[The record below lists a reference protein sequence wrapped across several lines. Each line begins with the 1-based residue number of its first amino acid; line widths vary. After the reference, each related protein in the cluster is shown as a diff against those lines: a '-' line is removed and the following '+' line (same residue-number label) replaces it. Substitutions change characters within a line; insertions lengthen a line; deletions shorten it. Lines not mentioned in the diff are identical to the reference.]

1 MAAEFVNVEFVKASF
16 PVITI
21 SIVLP
26 LIAAGILLFVSE
38 KLAKP
43 ISIIVSGIVFLLTTY
58 MLFAYD
64 PSGYKIQF
72 YEKYPWIPS
81 LGVNYEVGVDALSLT
96 MVWLTGLAFFISFIW
111 STNIQKRIKEYFIAF
126 LILEAAC
133 IGVFVAWDMVWFY
146 IFWEAMLIPMFLI
159 IGIWGYAD
167 RIYAA
172 TKFFI
177 YTFFGSLFLLIGVLA
192 MFIYQY
198 VTTGVLSTSYFDLVK
213 LSFPF
218 GMEVILFLLLALG
231 FAIKVPMWPFHTW
244 LPAAHVQAPTAGSV
258 ILAAVLL
265 KMGTYGFVRFSLPW
279 FPEASK
285 YFVPVMFALGV
296 IAIIYTAM
304 MAIAQT
310 HIKRIIAY
318 SSVSHMGFVTI
329 GTFALNMEGVNGSII
344 TMISHGFTSAALFL
358 AAGYIYERVH
368 SYELKDLGGLARFMP
383 VFATLFMISAM
394 ASAGLPGLSGF
405 VGEFLALLGTFEVSI
420 LTAVLAG
427 LSLIV
432 GAGYTLWLYHKTM
445 FKESLLPPEKIEKW
459 EKLKDMNT
467 AELLSFL
474 PLVIMMFVLGLYPT
488 WWIKLI
494 ENTTAAILSK
504 FVGM

>member
-1 MAAEFVNVEFVKASF
+1 MTVEFVNATF
-16 PVITI
+16 PIITI
-21 SIVLP
+21 SIVIP
-26 LIAAGILLFVSE
+26 LLAAGLLFFLPE
-38 KLAKP
+38 RNAKP
-43 ISIIVSGIVFLLTTY
+43 VSIIASIIVFILTTY

-64 PSGYKIQF
+64 YSSYKIQF
-72 YEKYPWIPS
+72 YEKYTWIPY
-81 LGVNYEVGVDALSLT
+81 LGVSYEVGVDALSLT
-96 MVWLTGLAFFISFIW
+96 LTWLTALCFVVSFVW

-126 LILEAAC
+126 LVLEAAC
-133 IGVFVAWDMVWFY
+133 IGVFVSWDLVWFY

-159 IGIWGYAD
+159 IGVWGYAE

-177 YTFFGSLFLLIGVLA
+177 YTFFGSLFLLIGVVG
-192 MFIYQY
+192 MYVYQY
-198 VTTGVLSTSYFDLVK
+198 MEKGILSTSYFDLVNLGLPFK
-213 LSFPF
+213 LEIIF
-218 GMEVILFLLLALG
+218 FLLLALG

-285 YFVPVMFALGV
+285 YFIPVMFALGV

-304 MAIAQT
+304 MALAQT

-329 GTFALNMEGVNGSII
+329 GTFALNMEGLNGAII
-344 TMISHGFTSAALFL
+344 MMIAHGVTSAALFL
-358 AAGYIYERVH
+358 SAGFIYERIH
-368 SYELKDLGGLARFMP
+368 SYEIKDLGGLAKYMP

-394 ASAGLPGLSGF
+394 DSAGLPGLSGF
-405 VGEFLALLGTFEVSI
+405 VGEFLSLYGAFKVSI

-432 GAGYTLWLYHKTM
+432 GAGYTLWLYHKSM
-445 FKESLLPPEKIEKW
+445 FKEGELPPEKIEKW

-467 AELLSFL
+467 VEFLSFL
-474 PLVIMMFVLGLYPT
+474 PLIIMMFVIGLYPA
-488 WWIKLI
+488 WWIRLL
-494 ENTTAAILSK
+494 ETTSAAILSK
-504 FVGM
+504 FIGG

>member
-1 MAAEFVNVEFVKASF
+1 MTVEFVNAGV
-16 PVITI
+16 PWITI
-21 SIVLP
+21 SIIIP
-26 LIAAGILLFVSE
+26 LIAAAALFFMEE
-38 KLAKP
+38 KAAKP
-43 ISIIVSGIVFLLTTY
+43 VSIVASVIVFLISTY

-64 PSGYKIQF
+64 YSGYKIQF
-72 YEKYPWIPS
+72 YEKYTWIPQI
-81 LGVNYEVGVDALSLT
+81 GVNYEVGVDALSLT
-96 MVWLTGLAFFISFIW
+96 MMWLTALAFVVSFIW
-111 STNIQKRIKEYFIAF
+111 SVNIKKRIREYFIAF
-126 LILEAAC
+126 LVLEAAC
-133 IGVFVAWDMVWFY
+133 IGVFVSWDLVWFY

-159 IGIWGYAD
+159 IGIWGYAE

-177 YTFFGSLFLLIGVLA
+177 YTFFGSLFLLIGVIG
-192 MFIYQY
+192 MYVYQY
-198 VTTGVLSTSYFDLVK
+198 FHKGVLSTSYFDLVN
-213 LSFPF
+213 LNLPF
-218 GMEVILFLLLALG
+218 SLEVIFFLLLALG

-285 YFVPVMFALGV
+285 YFVPAMFALGV

-304 MAIAQT
+304 MAISQT

-318 SSVSHMGFVTI
+318 SSVSHMGFVTL
-329 GTFALNMEGVNGSII
+329 GTFALNIEGMNGAII

-358 AAGYIYERVH
+358 AAGYIYERAH
-368 SYELKDLGGLARFMP
+368 SYELKDLGGMAKFMP

-405 VGEFLALLGTFEVSI
+405 VGEFLSLIGTFKASI
-420 LTAVLAG
+420 LAAVLGG

-432 GAGYTLWLYHKTM
+432 GAGYTLYLYHKTM
-445 FKESLLPPEKIEKW
+445 FKESLLSPEKIAQW
-459 EKLKDMNT
+459 EKLKDVNV
-467 AELLSFL
+467 AEFLSFL

-488 WWIKLI
+488 WWVKLI
-494 ENTTAAILSK
+494 ETTSAAILSK
-504 FVGM
+504 IIGG

>member
-1 MAAEFVNVEFVKASF
+1 MTVEFVNAGV
-16 PVITI
+16 PWITF
-21 SIVLP
+21 SILIP
-26 LIAAGILLFVSE
+26 LIAAGVLFFVSE

-43 ISIIVSGIVFLLTTY
+43 ISIIASGIVFLISTY

-64 PSGYKIQF
+64 YSSYAIQF
-72 YEKYPWIPS
+72 YEKYTWIPQI
-81 LGVNYEVGVDALSLT
+81 GVSYEVGVDALSLT
-96 MVWLTGLAFFISFIW
+96 MVWLTALAFLVSFIW
-111 STNIQKRIKEYFIAF
+111 STNIKKRITEYFVAF
-126 LILEAAC
+126 LVLEAAC
-133 IGVFVAWDMVWFY
+133 IGVFVAWDLVWFY

-159 IGIWGYAD
+159 IGIWGYAE

-177 YTFFGSLFLLIGVLA
+177 YTFFGSLFLLIGVVG
-192 MFIYQY
+192 MYVYQY
-198 VTTGVLSTSYFDLVK
+198 FEKGILSTSYFDFVQLGLPFK
-213 LSFPF
+213 L
-218 GMEVILFLLLALG
+218 EVIFFLLLALG

-304 MAIAQT
+304 MAISQT

-329 GTFALNMEGVNGSII
+329 GTFALNVEGMNGAII

-358 AAGYIYERVH
+358 AAGWIYERAH
-368 SYELKDLGGLARFMP
+368 SYELKDLGGMAKFVP
-383 VFATLFMISAM
+383 VFATMFMISAM

-405 VGEFLALLGTFEVSI
+405 VGEFLSLLGTFKVSI

-432 GAGYTLWLYHKTM
+432 GAGYTLYLYHKSM
-445 FKESLLPPEKIEKW
+445 FKESLLPPEKIAQW
-459 EKLKDMNT
+459 ERLKDMNA
-467 AELLSFL
+467 AEVLSFL
-474 PLVIMMFVLGLYPT
+474 PLIIMMFVLGLYPT
-488 WWIKLI
+488 WWIRLI
-494 ENTTAAILSK
+494 ESTSAAILSK
-504 FVGM
+504 IIGG

>member
-1 MAAEFVNVEFVKASF
+1 MTVEFVNAGI
-16 PVITI
+16 PWITI
-21 SIVLP
+21 SILLP
-26 LIAAGILLFVSE
+26 LIAAGVLFFTTE

-43 ISIIVSGIVFLLTTY
+43 ISIVVSLIVFLISTY

-64 PSGYKIQF
+64 YSSYAIQF
-72 YEKYPWIPS
+72 YEKYTWIPQI
-81 LGVNYEVGVDALSLT
+81 GVSYEVGVDALSLT
-96 MVWLTGLAFFISFIW
+96 MVWLTALAFLVSFIW
-111 STNIQKRIKEYFIAF
+111 STNIKKRVREYFVAF
-126 LILEAAC
+126 LVLEAAC
-133 IGVFVAWDMVWFY
+133 IGVFVAWDLVWFY

-159 IGIWGYAD
+159 IGIWGYAE

-177 YTFFGSLFLLIGVLA
+177 YTFFGSLFLLIGVIG
-192 MFIYQY
+192 MYVYQY
-198 VTTGVLSTSYFDLVK
+198 FDKGILSTSYFDLVN
-213 LSFPF
+213 LHLPF
-218 GMEVILFLLLALG
+218 NLQVIFFLLLALG

-285 YFVPVMFALGV
+285 YFIPVMFALGV

-304 MAIAQT
+304 MAISQT

-329 GTFALNMEGVNGSII
+329 GTFALNMEGLNGAII

-358 AAGYIYERVH
+358 AAGWIYERTH
-368 SYELKDLGGLARFMP
+368 SYELKDLGGMAKFVPL
-383 VFATLFMISAM
+383 FATLFMISAM

-405 VGEFLALLGTFEVSI
+405 VGEFLSLLGTFKVSI

-432 GAGYTLWLYHKTM
+432 GAGYTLYLYHKSM
-445 FKESLLPPEKIEKW
+445 FKESLLPPEKIAQW
-459 EKLKDMNT
+459 EKLKDMNA
-467 AELLSFL
+467 AEFLSFI
-474 PLVIMMFVLGLYPT
+474 PLIIMMFVIGLYPT
-488 WWIKLI
+488 WWVNLIK
-494 ENTTAAILSK
+494 TTSAAILSK
-504 FVGM
+504 IIGG

>member
-1 MAAEFVNVEFVKASF
+1 MVEFANVEFIKSVF
-16 PVITI
+16 PIITV

-26 LIAAGILLFVSE
+26 LLAAIIILFLSE
-38 KLAKP
+38 KLAKS
-43 ISIIVSGIVFLLTTY
+43 ISIAVSGIVFLLTTF

-64 PSGYKIQF
+64 PTGYKIQF
-72 YEKYPWIPS
+72 YEKYTWIPN
-81 LGVNYEVGVDALSLT
+81 LGVSYEVGVDALSLT
-96 MVWLTGLAFFISFIW
+96 MVWLTGLAFLLSFIW
-111 STNIQKRIKEYFIAF
+111 SVNIKKRVKEYFIAF

-133 IGVFVAWDMVWFY
+133 IGVFVSWDLVWFY

-159 IGIWGYAD
+159 IGIWGYAE

-177 YTFFGSLFLLIGVLA
+177 YTFFGSLFLLVGVIA
-192 MFIYQY
+192 MYIYQY
-198 VTTGVLSTSYFDLVK
+198 THNNVLSTSYFDLVK
-213 LSFPF
+213 LNFPF
-218 GMEVILFLLLALG
+218 GLELILFLLLAIG

-285 YFVPVMFALGV
+285 YFMPAMFALGV

-304 MAIAQT
+304 MALSQT

-329 GTFALNMEGVNGSII
+329 GTFALNMHGVNGSII

-358 AAGYIYERVH
+358 AAGYIYERIH

-405 VGEFLALLGTFEVSI
+405 VGEFLALLGTFEVSK

-445 FKESLLPPEKIEKW
+445 FKDSLLSKEKIEKW

-467 AELLSFL
+467 AELLSFV
-474 PLVIMMFVLGLYPT
+474 PLVIMMFVMGIYPT
-488 WWIKLI
+488 WWINLI
-494 ENTTAAILSK
+494 KNTTSAVLSK
-504 FVGM
+504 IVGM

>member
-1 MAAEFVNVEFVKASF
+1 MTVEFVNATF
-16 PVITI
+16 PIITV
-21 SIVLP
+21 SIIIPLVAAAVLFF
-26 LIAAGILLFVSE
+26 LHE
-38 KLAKP
+38 KHAKP
-43 ISIIVSGIVFLLTTY
+43 ISIITSIIVFILTTY

-64 PSGYKIQF
+64 YSTYSIQF
-72 YEKYPWIPS
+72 YEKYTWIPYF
-81 LGVNYEVGVDALSLT
+81 GVSYEVGVDALSLT
-96 MVWLTGLAFFISFIW
+96 MVWLTAISFVAAFVW

-126 LILEAAC
+126 LVLEAAC
-133 IGVFVAWDMVWFY
+133 IGVFVSWDLVWFY

-159 IGIWGYAD
+159 IGVWGYAE

-177 YTFFGSLFLLIGVLA
+177 YTFFGSLFLLIGVVG
-192 MFIYQY
+192 MYIYQY
-198 VTTGVLSTSYFDLVK
+198 YEKGILSTSYFDLVNLGLPFK
-213 LSFPF
+213 LEIIF
-218 GMEVILFLLLALG
+218 FLLLALG

-285 YFVPVMFALGV
+285 YFVPVMFTLGV

-310 HIKRIIAY
+310 HIKRLIAY

-329 GTFALNMEGVNGSII
+329 GTFALNMEGMNGAII

-358 AAGYIYERVH
+358 AAGFIYERVH
-368 SYELKDLGGLARFMP
+368 SYEIKDLGGLARFMP

-405 VGEFLALLGTFEVSI
+405 VGEFLALLGTFKASI
-420 LTAVLAG
+420 ITAVLAG

-432 GAGYTLWLYHKTM
+432 GAGYTLWLYHKAM
-445 FKESLLPPEKIEKW
+445 FKESELSAEKIEKW
-459 EKLKDMNT
+459 EKLRDMNT
-467 AELLSFL
+467 AEFLSFI
-474 PLVIMMFVLGLYPT
+474 PLVIMMFVIGIYPT
-488 WWIKLI
+488 WWIQLI
-494 ENTTAAILSK
+494 EKTSAAILSK
-504 FVGM
+504 FIGG

>member
-1 MAAEFVNVEFVKASF
+1 MTVEFVNAGI
-16 PVITI
+16 PWITI
-21 SIVLP
+21 SILIP
-26 LIAAGILLFVSE
+26 LIAAGVLFFTSE

-43 ISIIVSGIVFLLTTY
+43 ISIVVSFVVFLISTY
-58 MLFAYD
+58 MLLTYD
-64 PSGYKIQF
+64 YSSYAIQF
-72 YEKYPWIPS
+72 YEKYTWIPQI
-81 LGVNYEVGVDALSLT
+81 GVNYEVGVDALSLT
-96 MVWLTGLAFFISFIW
+96 MVWLTALAFLVSFIW
-111 STNIQKRIKEYFIAF
+111 STNIKKRVREYFIAF
-126 LILEAAC
+126 LVLEAAC
-133 IGVFVAWDMVWFY
+133 IGVFVSWDLVWFY

-159 IGIWGYAD
+159 IGIWGYAE

-177 YTFFGSLFLLIGVLA
+177 YTFFGSLFLLIGVIG
-192 MFIYQY
+192 MYVYQY
-198 VTTGVLSTSYFDLVK
+198 FEKGILSTSYFDLVQLDLPFK
-213 LSFPF
+213 LEIVF
-218 GMEVILFLLLALG
+218 FLLLALG

-285 YFVPVMFALGV
+285 YFIPVMFALGV

-304 MAIAQT
+304 MAISQT

-329 GTFALNMEGVNGSII
+329 GTFALNVDGLNGAII

-358 AAGYIYERVH
+358 AAGWIYERVH
-368 SYELKDLGGLARFMP
+368 SYELKDMGGMAKFVP

-405 VGEFLALLGTFEVSI
+405 VGEFLSLIGTFKVSI

-432 GAGYTLWLYHKTM
+432 GAGYTLYLYHKSM
-445 FKESLLPPEKIEKW
+445 FKESLLPPEKISQW

-467 AELLSFL
+467 AELLSFI
-474 PLVIMMFVLGLYPT
+474 PLIVMMFVIGLYPT
-488 WWIKLI
+488 WWVKLI
-494 ENTTAAILSK
+494 ESTSAAILSK
-504 FVGM
+504 IIGG

>member
-1 MAAEFVNVEFVKASF
+1 MVDVLNPQFVEATF
-16 PVITI
+16 PVITV
-21 SIVLP
+21 SIILPFIASILVL
-26 LIAAGILLFVSE
+26 ILPE

-43 ISIIVSGIVFLLTTY
+43 VSIIFSGIVFLITTY

-64 PSGYKIQF
+64 TSGYKIQF
-72 YEKYPWIPS
+72 YEKYEWIPL

-111 STNIQKRIKEYFIAF
+111 SVNIKKRIKEYFIAF
-126 LILEAAC
+126 LVLEAAC
-133 IGVFVAWDMVWFY
+133 IGVFVAWDLVWFY

-159 IGIWGYAD
+159 IGIWGYAE

-177 YTFFGSLFLLIGVLA
+177 YTFFGSLFLLIGVIG
-192 MFIYQY
+192 MYIYQY
-198 VTTGVLSTSYFDLVK
+198 YNYDVLSTSYFDLVK
-213 LSFPF
+213 VNLPNNLELIF
-218 GMEVILFLLLALG
+218 FLLLALG

-285 YFVPVMFALGV
+285 YFAPVLFALGV

-329 GTFALNMEGVNGSII
+329 GTFALNMEGINGSII

-358 AAGYIYERVH
+358 AAGYIYERIH

-405 VGEFLALLGTFEVSI
+405 VGEFLCLLGTFKVSI

-445 FKESLLPPEKIEKW
+445 FKESLLSTEKIEKW
-459 EKLKDMNT
+459 EKLKDMNK
-467 AELLSFL
+467 AELLSFV
-474 PLVIMMFVLGLYPT
+474 PLVIMMFVLGIYPT

-494 ENTTAAILSK
+494 ENTSAAILSK

>member
-1 MAAEFVNVEFVKASF
+1 MNVEFVSAGF
-16 PVITI
+16 PLITL
-21 SIVLP
+21 SIVIP
-26 LIAAGILLFVSE
+26 VVAAALLFVLKE
-38 KLAKP
+38 ELAKP
-43 ISIIVSGIVFLLTTY
+43 VSIITSAIVFLISTF

-64 PSGYKIQF
+64 YSSYKIQF
-72 YEKYPWIPS
+72 YEKYTWIPQ
-81 LGVNYEVGVDALSLT
+81 LGVSYEVGVDALSLT
-96 MVWLTGLAFFISFIW
+96 MVWLTALAFLVSFIW
-111 STNIQKRIKEYFIAF
+111 STNIQKRIKEYFISF

-133 IGVFVAWDMVWFY
+133 IGVFVSWDLVWFY

-159 IGIWGYAD
+159 IGIWGYAE

-177 YTFFGSLFLLIGVLA
+177 YTFFGSLFLLIGVIG
-192 MFIYQY
+192 MYIYQY
-198 VTTGVLSTSYFDLVK
+198 FNKDVLSTSYFDLVN
-213 LSFPF
+213 LNLPF
-218 GMEVILFLLLALG
+218 NLEIIFFLLLALG

-285 YFVPVMFALGV
+285 YFVPVMFTLGV

-304 MAIAQT
+304 MALSQT

-329 GTFALNMEGVNGSII
+329 GTFALNMEGMNGAII

-358 AAGYIYERVH
+358 AAGYIYDRVH
-368 SYELKDLGGLARFMP
+368 SYELKDLGGLAKFMP

-405 VGEFLALLGTFEVSI
+405 VGEFLSLVGTFKASV

-432 GAGYTLWLYHKTM
+432 GAGYTLWLYHKSM
-445 FKESLLPPEKIEKW
+445 FKESLLTPEKIHRW
-459 EKLKDMNT
+459 EKLKDMNSF
-467 AELLSFL
+467 ELASFV
-474 PLVIMMFVLGLYPT
+474 PLVIMMFVLGIYPA

-494 ENTTAAILSK
+494 ETTSAAILSK
-504 FVGM
+504 IIGG

>member
-1 MAAEFVNVEFVKASF
+1 MNVEFVSAGF
-16 PVITI
+16 PLITL
-21 SIVLP
+21 SIVIP
-26 LIAAGILLFVSE
+26 VVAAALLFVLKE
-38 KLAKP
+38 ELAKP
-43 ISIIVSGIVFLLTTY
+43 VSIITSAIVFLISTF

-64 PSGYKIQF
+64 YSSYKIQF
-72 YEKYPWIPS
+72 YEKYTWIPQ
-81 LGVNYEVGVDALSLT
+81 LGVSYEVGVDALSLT
-96 MVWLTGLAFFISFIW
+96 MVWLTALAFLVSFIW
-111 STNIQKRIKEYFIAF
+111 STNIQKRIKEYFISF

-133 IGVFVAWDMVWFY
+133 IGVFVSWDLVWFY

-159 IGIWGYAD
+159 IGIWGYAE

-177 YTFFGSLFLLIGVLA
+177 YTFFGSLFLLIGVIG
-192 MFIYQY
+192 MYIYQY
-198 VTTGVLSTSYFDLVK
+198 FNKDILSTSYFDLVN
-213 LSFPF
+213 LNLPF
-218 GMEVILFLLLALG
+218 NLEIIFFLLLALG

-285 YFVPVMFALGV
+285 YFVPVMFTLGV

-329 GTFALNMEGVNGSII
+329 GTFALNMEGMNGAII

-358 AAGYIYERVH
+358 AAGYIYDRVH

-383 VFATLFMISAM
+383 VFATLFLISAM

-405 VGEFLALLGTFEVSI
+405 VGEFLSLVGTFKASV

-432 GAGYTLWLYHKTM
+432 GAGYTLWLYHKSM
-445 FKESLLPPEKIEKW
+445 FKESLLTPEKIHRW
-459 EKLKDMNT
+459 EKLKDMNGV
-467 AELLSFL
+467 ELASFV
-474 PLVIMMFVLGLYPT
+474 PLVVMMFVLGIYPA

-494 ENTTAAILSK
+494 ETTSAAILSK
-504 FVGM
+504 IIGG

>member
-1 MAAEFVNVEFVKASF
+1 MNVEFVNAEFPLITLSILI
-16 PVITI
+16 PVI
-21 SIVLP
+21 
-26 LIAAGILLFVSE
+26 AAAILFVLEE

-43 ISIIVSGIVFLLTTY
+43 VSIITSAIVFLITTY

-64 PSGYKIQF
+64 YSSYKIQF
-72 YEKYPWIPS
+72 YEKYTWIPQ
-81 LGVNYEVGVDALSLT
+81 LGVSYEVGVDALSLT
-96 MVWLTGLAFFISFIW
+96 MVWLTALAFLVSFIW
-111 STNIQKRIKEYFIAF
+111 STNIQKRIKEYFISF

-133 IGVFVAWDMVWFY
+133 IGVFVAWDLVWFY

-159 IGIWGYAD
+159 IGVWGYAE

-177 YTFFGSLFLLIGVLA
+177 YTFFGSLFLLIGVIG
-192 MFIYQY
+192 MYIYQY
-198 VTTGVLSTSYFDLVK
+198 FNKDILSTSYFDLVN
-213 LSFPF
+213 LNLPF
-218 GMEVILFLLLALG
+218 NLEVIFFLLLALG

-265 KMGTYGFVRFSLPW
+265 KMGTYGFVRFSIPW

-304 MAIAQT
+304 MALSQT

-329 GTFALNMEGVNGSII
+329 GTFALNMEGMNGAII

-368 SYELKDLGGLARFMP
+368 SYELKDLGGLAKFMP

-405 VGEFLALLGTFEVSI
+405 VGEFLALVGTFKASI

-432 GAGYTLWLYHKTM
+432 GAGYTLWLYHKSM
-445 FKESLLPPEKIEKW
+445 FKESLLTPEKIHRW
-459 EKLKDMNT
+459 EKLRDMN
-467 AELLSFL
+467 AVELASFL
-474 PLVIMMFVLGLYPT
+474 PLVIMMFVLGIYPA

-494 ENTTAAILSK
+494 ETTSAAILSK
-504 FVGM
+504 IIGG

>member
-1 MAAEFVNVEFVKASF
+1 MTVEFVNATF
-16 PVITI
+16 PIITI
-21 SIVLP
+21 SIIIP
-26 LIAAGILLFVSE
+26 LIAAGLLFFLPE
-38 KLAKP
+38 RNAKP
-43 ISIIVSGIVFLLTTY
+43 VSIIASIIVFILTTY

-64 PSGYKIQF
+64 YSGYKIQF
-72 YEKYPWIPS
+72 YEKYTWIPY
-81 LGVNYEVGVDALSLT
+81 LGVSYEVGVDALSLMLT
-96 MVWLTGLAFFISFIW
+96 WLTALCFVVSFVW

-126 LILEAAC
+126 LVLEAAC
-133 IGVFVAWDMVWFY
+133 IGVFVSWDLVWFY

-159 IGIWGYAD
+159 IGVWGYAE

-177 YTFFGSLFLLIGVLA
+177 YTFFGSLFLLIGVIG
-192 MFIYQY
+192 MYVYQY
-198 VTTGVLSTSYFDLVK
+198 MEKGILSTSYFDLVNLGLPFK
-213 LSFPF
+213 LELIF
-218 GMEVILFLLLALG
+218 FLLLALG

-304 MAIAQT
+304 MALAQT

-329 GTFALNMEGVNGSII
+329 GTFALNMEGLNGAIVM
-344 TMISHGFTSAALFL
+344 MIAHGITSAALFL
-358 AAGYIYERVH
+358 SAGFIYERIH
-368 SYELKDLGGLARFMP
+368 SYEIKDLGGLAKYMP
-383 VFATLFMISAM
+383 VFATVFMISAM
-394 ASAGLPGLSGF
+394 DSAGLPGLSGF
-405 VGEFLALLGTFEVSI
+405 VGEFLSLFGAFKVSI

-427 LSLIV
+427 ISLIV
-432 GAGYTLWLYHKTM
+432 GAGYTLWLYHKSM
-445 FKESLLPPEKIEKW
+445 FKEGELPPEKIEKW
-459 EKLKDMNT
+459 EKLRDMNT
-467 AELLSFL
+467 VELLSFL
-474 PLVIMMFVLGLYPT
+474 PLVIMMFVIGLYPT
-488 WWIKLI
+488 WWIRLI
-494 ENTTAAILSK
+494 ESTSAAILSK
-504 FVGM
+504 FIGG

>member
-1 MAAEFVNVEFVKASF
+1 MTVEFVNATF
-16 PVITI
+16 PIITF
-21 SIVLP
+21 SIVIP
-26 LIAAGILLFVSE
+26 LIAAGILFFLHE
-38 KLAKP
+38 RHAKP
-43 ISIIVSGIVFLLTTY
+43 VSIIASIIVFILSTY

-64 PSGYKIQF
+64 YSSYKIQF
-72 YEKYPWIPS
+72 YEKYTWIPY
-81 LGVNYEVGVDALSLT
+81 LGVSYEVGVDALSLT
-96 MVWLTGLAFFISFIW
+96 MVWLTALCFVVAFVW

-126 LILEAAC
+126 LVLEAAC
-133 IGVFVAWDMVWFY
+133 IGVFVSWDLVWFY

-159 IGIWGYAD
+159 IGVWGYAE

-177 YTFFGSLFLLIGVLA
+177 YTFFGSLFLLIGVVG
-192 MFIYQY
+192 MYIYQY
-198 VTTGVLSTSYFDLVK
+198 MEKGILSTSYFDLIN
-213 LSFPF
+213 LGLPF
-218 GMEVILFLLLALG
+218 RLEVIFFLLLALG

-285 YFVPVMFALGV
+285 YFVPVMFTLGV

-304 MAIAQT
+304 MALAQT
-310 HIKRIIAY
+310 HIKRLIAY

-329 GTFALNMEGVNGSII
+329 GTFALNMEGMNGAII
-344 TMISHGFTSAALFL
+344 TMISHGLTSAALFL

-368 SYELKDLGGLARFMP
+368 SYDIKDLGGLAKFMP

-405 VGEFLALLGTFEVSI
+405 VGEFLALVGTFKASV

-427 LSLIV
+427 ISLIV
-432 GAGYTLWLYHKTM
+432 GAGYTLWLYHKAM
-445 FKESLLPPEKIEKW
+445 FKESELSSSKIERW
-459 EKLKDMNT
+459 EKLRDMN
-467 AELLSFL
+467 APEFLSFI
-474 PLVIMMFVLGLYPT
+474 PLVVLMFVIGLYPA
-488 WWIKLI
+488 WWVRLI
-494 ENTTAAILSK
+494 EKTSAAILSK
-504 FVGM
+504 FIGG

>member
-1 MAAEFVNVEFVKASF
+1 MTVEFVNAGV
-16 PVITI
+16 PWITI
-21 SIVLP
+21 SILIP
-26 LIAAGILLFVSE
+26 LIAAGVLFFTSE

-43 ISIIVSGIVFLLTTY
+43 ISIIASGIVFLISTY
-58 MLFAYD
+58 MLLAYD
-64 PSGYKIQF
+64 YSSYAIQF
-72 YEKYPWIPS
+72 YEKYTWIPQI
-81 LGVNYEVGVDALSLT
+81 GVSYEVGVDALSLT
-96 MVWLTGLAFFISFIW
+96 MVWLTALAFLVSFIW
-111 STNIQKRIKEYFIAF
+111 STNIKKRITEYFVAF
-126 LILEAAC
+126 LVLEAAC
-133 IGVFVAWDMVWFY
+133 IGVFVAWDLVWFY

-159 IGIWGYAD
+159 IGIWGYAE

-177 YTFFGSLFLLIGVLA
+177 YTFFGSLFLLIGVVG
-192 MFIYQY
+192 MYVYQY
-198 VTTGVLSTSYFDLVK
+198 FEKGILSTSYFDLVQLDLPFK
-213 LSFPF
+213 LEIIF
-218 GMEVILFLLLALG
+218 FLLLALG

-285 YFVPVMFALGV
+285 YFIPVMFALGV

-304 MAIAQT
+304 MAISQT

-329 GTFALNMEGVNGSII
+329 GTFALNVEGLNGAII

-358 AAGYIYERVH
+358 AAGWIYERVH
-368 SYELKDLGGLARFMP
+368 SYELKDLGGMAKFVP
-383 VFATLFMISAM
+383 VFATMFMISAM

-405 VGEFLALLGTFEVSI
+405 VGEFLSLLGTFKVSV
-420 LTAVLAG
+420 LTAFLAG

-432 GAGYTLWLYHKTM
+432 GAGYTLYLYHKSM
-445 FKESLLPPEKIEKW
+445 FKESLLPPEKISQW
-459 EKLKDMNT
+459 EKLKDMNF
-467 AELLSFL
+467 AEVLSFL
-474 PLVIMMFVLGLYPT
+474 PLIIMMFVIGLYPT
-488 WWIKLI
+488 WWIRLI
-494 ENTTAAILSK
+494 ETTSSAILSK
-504 FVGM
+504 IIGG

>member
-1 MAAEFVNVEFVKASF
+1 MTVEFVNATF
-16 PVITI
+16 PIITI
-21 SIVLP
+21 SIVIP
-26 LIAAGILLFVSE
+26 LIAAGLLFFLPE
-38 KLAKP
+38 RHAKP
-43 ISIIVSGIVFLLTTY
+43 VSIIASVIVLILSTY
-58 MLFAYD
+58 MLLAYD
-64 PSGYKIQF
+64 YSTYSIQF
-72 YEKYPWIPS
+72 YEKYLWIPL
-81 LGVNYEVGVDALSLT
+81 LGVSYEVGVDALSLT
-96 MVWLTGLAFFISFIW
+96 MVWLTAISFVAAFVW
-111 STNIQKRIKEYFIAF
+111 SINIQKRIKEYFVAF
-126 LILEAAC
+126 LVLEAAC
-133 IGVFVAWDMVWFY
+133 IGVFVSWDLVWFY

-159 IGIWGYAD
+159 IGVWGYAE

-177 YTFFGSLFLLIGVLA
+177 YTFFGSLFLLLGVIGMYV
-192 MFIYQY
+192 YQY
-198 VTTGVLSTSYFDLVK
+198 YEKGILSTSYFDFVSLG
-213 LSFPF
+213 FPF
-218 GMEVILFLLLALG
+218 KLEVILFLLLALG

-304 MAIAQT
+304 MALAQT
-310 HIKRIIAY
+310 HIKRLIAY

-329 GTFALNMEGVNGSII
+329 GTFALNMEGMNGAII

-368 SYELKDLGGLARFMP
+368 SYEIKDLGGLARFMP

-405 VGEFLALLGTFEVSI
+405 VGEFLALLGTFKVSVI
-420 LTAVLAG
+420 TAVLAG

-432 GAGYTLWLYHKTM
+432 GAGYTLWLYHKAM
-445 FKESLLPPEKIEKW
+445 FKESELPNEKIEKW
-459 EKLKDMNT
+459 EKLRDMNT

-474 PLVIMMFVLGLYPT
+474 PLVIMMFVIGLYPT
-488 WWIKLI
+488 WWIELI
-494 ENTTAAILSK
+494 EKTSAAILSK
-504 FVGM
+504 FIGG

>member
-1 MAAEFVNVEFVKASF
+1 MNVEFVSAGFPLITLSIVI
-16 PVITI
+16 PVI
-21 SIVLP
+21 
-26 LIAAGILLFVSE
+26 AAAVLFVVKEELS
-38 KLAKP
+38 KP
-43 ISIIVSGIVFLLTTY
+43 ISIITSAIVFIISTF

-64 PSGYKIQF
+64 YSSYKIQF
-72 YEKYPWIPS
+72 YEKYTWIPQ
-81 LGVNYEVGVDALSLT
+81 LGVSYEVGVDALSLT
-96 MVWLTGLAFFISFIW
+96 MVWLTALAFLVSFIW
-111 STNIQKRIKEYFIAF
+111 STNIQKRIKEYFISF

-133 IGVFVAWDMVWFY
+133 IGVFVSWDLVWFY

-159 IGIWGYAD
+159 IGIWGYAE

-177 YTFFGSLFLLIGVLA
+177 YTFFGSLFLLIGVIG
-192 MFIYQY
+192 MYIYQY
-198 VTTGVLSTSYFDLVK
+198 FNKDILSTSYFDLVN
-213 LSFPF
+213 LNLPF
-218 GMEVILFLLLALG
+218 NLEIVFFLLLALG

-285 YFVPVMFALGV
+285 YFVPVMFTLGV

-304 MAIAQT
+304 MALSQT

-329 GTFALNMEGVNGSII
+329 GTFALNMEGMNGAII

-358 AAGYIYERVH
+358 AAGYIYDRVH
-368 SYELKDLGGLARFMP
+368 SYELKDLGGLAKFMP

-405 VGEFLALLGTFEVSI
+405 VGEFLSLVGTFKASV

-427 LSLIV
+427 ISLIV
-432 GAGYTLWLYHKTM
+432 GAGYTLWLYHKSM
-445 FKESLLPPEKIEKW
+445 FKESLLTPEKIHRW
-459 EKLKDMNT
+459 EKLKDMNGV
-467 AELLSFL
+467 ELASFV
-474 PLVIMMFVLGLYPT
+474 PLVVMMFVLGIYPA

-494 ENTTAAILSK
+494 ETTSAAILSK
-504 FVGM
+504 IIGG